1 MAGIFDYQA
10 REFIR
15 KASKE
20 EYRRYLREIA
30 HLPQSER
37 AVGAVD
43 GTPYG
48 LPNRII
54 WMEE

>member
-1 MAGIFDYQA
+1 MSGIFDYVA
-10 REFIR
+10 GEFIR
-15 KASKE
+15 EATAD
-20 EYRRYLREIA
+20 EYRRYLKAIA

-37 AVGAVD
+37 FVGAVD

-48 LPNRII
+48 LPDRVI

>member
-10 REFIR
+10 GEFIR
-15 KASKE
+15 EATAD

-37 AVGAVD
+37 FVGAVD

-48 LPNRII
+48 LPDRVI

>member
-1 MAGIFDYQA
+1 MAGIFDYVA
-10 REFIR
+10 GEFIR
-15 KASKE
+15 VATADE
-20 EYRRYLREIA
+20 CRRYLREIA

-37 AVGAVD
+37 FVGAVD

-48 LPNRII
+48 LPDRII

>member
-1 MAGIFDYQA
+1 MAGIFDYIA
-10 REFIR
+10 GEFIR
-15 KASKE
+15 KATAY
-20 EYRRYLREIA
+20 EYKRYLSEIA
-30 HLPQSER
+30 HLPHSER

-48 LPNRII
+48 LPDRVI